1 METKKSLLGSSLAVA
16 VPFVQ
21 ELAKKPLINIPPRYV
36 RPDQDPAPLLS
47 LNSSS
52 SSQIPVID
60 MQKLLSHDFMDSEL
74 QKLHHACK
82 EWGFFQSEPPS
93 SPLPSHPHQSLRQ
106 PSRLINHEVSS
117 WLVEKFKSEIEDFFK
132 LPLEERNKY
141 SQLPGDIEGYG
152 HNFVVSEEQKL
163 DWGDMFHLTTLPTH
177 LRKPHLLPNLPLSF
191 RETLEAYS
199 AELKILSMKILKLM
213 AKGLRIEENEMAVLV
228 EEEWQSMRMNY
239 YPPCPQ
245 PELVVGLCPHSD
257 GSGITILLQVSEVE
271 GLQIRKDGM
280 WISVKPLPNAFIIN
294 VGDSLEILSNGIYR
308 SVEHRATVN
317 SLKERLSVATF
328 CSPRLDGEI
337 GPAPSLVTPETPA
350 MFKRIRVEEFYKGRF
365 SRKLDRKSY
374 LDTIRIQNEEGDRKQ

>member
-1 METKKSLLGSSLAVA
+1 METKTSLLGSSLAVA

-36 RPDQDPAPLLS
+36 RPDQDPAPLPS

-82 EWGFFQSEPPS
+82 EWGFFQ
-93 SPLPSHPHQSLRQ
+93 
-106 PSRLINHEVSS
+106 LINHEVSS

-132 LPLEERNKY
+132 LPLEEKNKY

-163 DWGDMFHLTTLPTH
+163 DWGDI
-177 LRKPHLLPNLPLSF
+177 
-191 RETLEAYS
+191 ETLEAYS

-294 VGDSLEILSNGIYR
+294 VGDSLEILSNGTYR

-337 GPAPSLVTPETPA
+337 GPAPSLITPETPA
-350 MFKRIRVEEFYKGRF
+350 MFRRIRVEEFYKGRF

-374 LDTIRIQNEEGDRKQ
+374 LDTIRIQNEGGGIKQ